1 MNAIG
6 NGLAALG
13 NAFIALGN
21 GFIAVGIGA
30 AIGAWARWGLSEW
43 LNSRFTHFPLG
54 TFVANAIGGFL
65 VGLAIVYFARHPELS
80 PAWRLFSVT
89 GFLGGL
95 TTFSTYSAEV
105 VALIERG
112 EPLWALGVA
121 AAHLL
126 VSLLLTAAGIW
137 IYRSLTG

>member
-1 MNAIG
+1 MNAI
-6 NGLAALG
+6 A
-13 NAFIALGN
+13 N
-21 GFIAVGIGA
+21 GFIAVGLGA
-30 AIGAWARWGLSEW
+30 AIGAWARWGLSAW
-43 LNSRFTHFPLG
+43 LNPRLVFFPLG

-65 VGLAIVYFARHPELS
+65 VGIAIAYFSRHPELS
-80 PAWRLFSVT
+80 PAWRLFAVT

-105 VALIERG
+105 IVLIERG
-112 EPLWALGVA
+112 ELLWALGVA

-137 IYRSLTG
+137 IYRALTN

>member
-1 MNAIG
+1 MNA
-6 NGLAALG
+6 LST
-13 NAFIALGN
+13 
-21 GFIAVGIGA
+21 GFIAVGFGA
-30 AIGAWARWGLSEW
+30 AIGAWARWGLSAW
-43 LNSRFTHFPLG
+43 LNPRLVFFPLG

-65 VGLAIVYFARHPELS
+65 VGIAVACFVRHPELS
-80 PAWRLFSVT
+80 PAWRLFAVT

-105 VALIERG
+105 IVLIERG
-112 EPLWALGVA
+112 ELMWALGVA

-137 IYRSLTG
+137 IYRSLAS

>member
-1 MNAIG
+1 MNA
-6 NGLAALG
+6 LG
-13 NAFIALGN
+13 Y

-43 LNSRFTHFPLG
+43 LNSRFAHFPLG

-65 VGLAIVYFARHPELS
+65 VGLAIAYFVRHPELS
-80 PAWRLFSVT
+80 PAWRLFAVT

-105 VALIERG
+105 IVLIERG
-112 EPLWALGVA
+112 ELMWGLGVA
-121 AAHLL
+121 AAHLV

-137 IYRSLTG
+137 IYRAAAG